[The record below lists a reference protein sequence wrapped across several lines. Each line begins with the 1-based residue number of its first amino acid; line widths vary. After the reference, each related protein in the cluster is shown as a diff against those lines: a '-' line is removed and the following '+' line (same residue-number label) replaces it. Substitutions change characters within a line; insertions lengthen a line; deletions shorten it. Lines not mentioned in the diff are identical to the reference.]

1 MWGFFLINF
10 KMKYARLTLEQFE
23 ELHEEFSL
31 FLASQSIDKKKW
43 DELKSQNSNI
53 VAEEMDLFSDM
64 VWDRTLEKVEYLENL
79 SENHLFLFK
88 RQKKSIDL
96 ILIKS
101 NENSPSL
108 TSEGAWQWLL
118 ENIMHSSV
126 TIFQSSKA
134 IDGDF
139 KVAIFGLI
147 KNGASIA
154 KADRFEQIKSFLSK

>member
-43 DELKSQNSNI
+43 NELKSQNSNI

-79 SENHLFLFK
+79 SDNHLFLFK
-88 RQKKSIDL
+88 RQKESIDL

-101 NENSPSL
+101 EKDTPSFL
-108 TSEGAWQWLL
+108 ADRSWQWLT
-118 ENIMHSSV
+118 ENIKHSSISV
-126 TIFQSSKA
+126 FQSSKA
-134 IDGDF
+134 IDEDYKLAMF
-139 KVAIFGLI
+139 DLI
-147 KNGASIA
+147 NNGASIA
-154 KADRFEQIKSFLSK
+154 KAYQFEQIKSFLSK

>member
-53 VAEEMDLFSDM
+53 VAEELDLFSDM
-64 VWDRTLEKVEYLENL
+64 VWNRTLEKVEYLENL

-88 RQKKSIDL
+88 RQKESIDL

-101 NENSPSL
+101 EEKAPSL
-108 TSEGAWQWLL
+108 VAEDGWQWLIKNL
-118 ENIMHSSV
+118 KHSSITV
-126 TIFQSSKA
+126 FKSSKA

-139 KVAIFGLI
+139 KVAMFGLI

-154 KADRFEQIKSFLSK
+154 NANRFEQIKSFLSK

>member
-10 KMKYARLTLEQFE
+10 KMKYARLTVEQFE
-23 ELHEEFSL
+23 ELHEEFSF

-43 DELKSQNSNI
+43 DELKSKNSNI

-101 NENSPSL
+101 EENAPSL
-108 TSEGAWQWLL
+108 VAVGAWQWLI
-118 ENIMHSSV
+118 ENLKHASV
-126 TIFQSSKA
+126 SFFQSSKA
-134 IDGDF
+134 FNGDF
-139 KVAIFGLI
+139 KVVMFGLI

-154 KADRFEQIKSFLSK
+154 KADRFEQIKSFLLK